1 MLAFIFP
8 WQRKFRRYESQLVN
22 VFTGGGIRNSIYDA
36 FFRPPCGSKGTIRLS
51 QRQHFCSKIIP
62 ASLRRSLNITTGCVT
77 EKMRAHIYGKKT
89 WHANWV

>member
-22 VFTGGGIRNSIYDA
+22 VFTGRGIRNSIYDA

-51 QRQHFCSKIIP
+51 QQQHFCSKIIP
-62 ASLRRSLNITTGCVT
+62 AGLRHCLNITTGCVT
-77 EKMRAHIYGKKT
+77 AKMRAQKRGMQTGYD
-89 WHANWV
+89 